1 MKNLFFVFF
10 FSLMTLQISAQTSKT
25 QTAPNDA
32 LAKELTEKITVK
44 YAMNAEQA
52 KKVYEIQARKQRNME
67 QIAKLKSEN
76 PKLYL
81 AKIESIQNG
90 TLASIKRTLK
100 TKEQMDIFNKTMV
113 ETRNKKAEKRKEL
126 MQNSANKEAIEAA
139 MLEIYFE

>member
-10 FSLMTLQISAQTSKT
+10 FSVLMLQVSAQTSKT

-44 YAMNAEQA
+44 YTLNAEQA
-52 KKVYEIQARKQRNME
+52 KKIYEIQARKQRNME
-67 QIAKLKSEN
+67 QIATLQSEN

-100 TKEQMDIFNKTMV
+100 TKEQMDIFNKTMA

-126 MQNSANKEAIEAA
+126 MKSSANKDAIEAA
-139 MLEIYFE
+139 MVEIYFE

>member
-10 FSLMTLQISAQTSKT
+10 FSVLTLQISAQTSKT

-44 YAMNAEQA
+44 YALNAEQA

-67 QIAKLKSEN
+67 QIATLQSEN

-100 TKEQMDIFNKTMV
+100 TKEQMDIFNKTMA

-126 MQNSANKEAIEAA
+126 MKSSANKDAIEAA
-139 MLEIYFE
+139 MVEIYFE